1 MENDDAT
8 LQGADALT
16 GAVPVGAF
24 EQMFYY
30 FQDGGP
36 VLYVLLAISILGLTV
51 ILAKLFQFSVLRL
64 SARGVAAQA
73 IEFWR
78 AGRTGEA
85 LGCLEGKR
93 NPVARVV
100 HVALSGCARED
111 VSRETVKEE
120 VTRVAGLELDSLRSG
135 LRLLALIAYL
145 SPLIG
150 LLGTVLGMIRAFQA
164 LEAAGNRVD
173 PSILSGGIWIALLTT
188 AAGLI
193 VAIPAAAALNWMEGV
208 VYRSQRAMEDAVTQ
222 VFTADIE
229 TKPPRATPTG
239 PASQAAQPAAQP
251 AA

>member
-8 LQGADALT
+8 LQGAEALT
-16 GAVPVGAF
+16 ESVPVGAF
-24 EQMFYY
+24 EQLFYY

-36 VLYVLLAISILGLTV
+36 VLYVLLAISILGLTI
-51 ILAKLFQFSVLRL
+51 ILAKLFQFFVLRL

-100 HVALSGCARED
+100 HVALSGRTKEG
-111 VSRETVKEE
+111 VSEETVKEE

-135 LRLLALIAYL
+135 LRLLALIANL

-164 LEAAGNRVD
+164 LEAAGSRVD
-173 PSILSGGIWIALLTT
+173 PSILSAGIWIALLTT

-193 VAIPAAAALNWMEGV
+193 VAIPAAAAHNWMEGV
-208 VYRSQRAMEDAVTQ
+208 VYRSQRAMEDAVTR

-229 TKPPRATPTG
+229 SKPLRATPAVPG
-239 PASQAAQPAAQP
+239 SPAAEP